1 MKVIAV
7 YKTKPFS
14 AKNESAEETLVNSES
29 VQINMAHCWWRF
41 WQSEK

>member
-1 MKVIAV
+1 MRCIKQSHFR
-7 YKTKPFS
+7 P
-14 AKNESAEETLVNSES
+14 KNESAEETLVNSES